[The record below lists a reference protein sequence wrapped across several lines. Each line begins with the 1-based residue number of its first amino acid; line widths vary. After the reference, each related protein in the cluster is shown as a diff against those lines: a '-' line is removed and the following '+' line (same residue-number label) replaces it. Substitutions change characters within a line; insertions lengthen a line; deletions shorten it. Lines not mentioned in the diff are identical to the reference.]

1 MDRAWVAFADPAPP
15 MRKLLIL
22 LLLLAAAPAPAQTP
36 PILALPQSPGL
47 READR
52 PNVARFLRMN
62 TPRALAL
69 GPDGAF
75 GWNASRSMEESERAA
90 LESCQRRS
98 GGAPCRIHA
107 RDLSIVAEGQAWAP
121 AEPPSGARLS
131 SWNHETVPDHRF
143 LWWGPERAQGVL
155 VWAHGRAAR
164 GADSRGNQPQ
174 SWTRAFNNAGFDVW
188 RFDRHP
194 SSDDTLRAAAWLRE
208 DLAELRRRGYRRIVM
223 AGQSR
228 GGWNTLMTLDTP
240 GLVDVAI
247 AIAPA
252 AHGETGSPGLPRQ
265 LDELR
270 GVVNAAGGA
279 AGARVAVANFR
290 DDPFDADAEARATLF
305 RALGARAAAWIFLD
319 RPEGLPGHGAGA
331 STAFNDRYATCLLR
345 FATAPAPPT
354 GC

>member
-1 MDRAWVAFADPAPP
+1 
-15 MRKLLIL
+15 MRKLLLPL
-22 LLLLAAAPAPAQTP
+22 LLLLAALPALAQAP
-36 PILALPQSPGL
+36 PILALPQLPGL
-47 READR
+47 KEADR
-52 PNVARFLRMN
+52 ANVARFLRMN
-62 TPRALAL
+62 TPRALAF

-75 GWNASRSMEESERAA
+75 GWNAARSMEEAERAA

-98 GGAPCRIHA
+98 NGTPCRIHA

-143 LWWGPERAQGVL
+143 LWWGPDRAQGVL
-155 VWAHGRAAR
+155 VWAHGRGR
-164 GADSRGNQPQ
+164 GDSRGLQPQ

-194 SSDDTLRAAAWLRE
+194 STDDALRAAGWLRE

-228 GGWNTLMTLDTP
+228 GGWNALMMLDTP

-252 AHGETGSPGLPRQ
+252 AHGETGSANHARQ
-265 LDELR
+265 LDDLR
-270 GVVNAAGGA
+270 AILGAAGGA
-279 AGARVAVANFR
+279 AGVRLAVANFR
-290 DDPFDADAEARATLF
+290 DDPYDADPEGRARLF
-305 RALGARAAAWIFLD
+305 NALGARATAWLFLD

-331 STAFNDRYATCLLR
+331 STAFNDRYGACLLR
-345 FATAPAPPT
+345 FATAASPPA